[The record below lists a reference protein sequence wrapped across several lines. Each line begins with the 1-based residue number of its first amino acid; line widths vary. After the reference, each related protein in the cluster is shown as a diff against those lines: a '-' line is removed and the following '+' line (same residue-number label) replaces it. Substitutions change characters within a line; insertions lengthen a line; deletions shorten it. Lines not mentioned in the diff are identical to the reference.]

1 MIIAKARLRHA
12 CVMADSRDVLSS
24 ACCSNNSSDL
34 ADLLSNI
41 VQNNSLN
48 VTEVYS
54 VDEVHVQ
61 EQITSKEDEILKFIN
76 DTQRAIAVTSSEEVK
91 GKLSQDSTADLFA
104 KRETILQICQRKF
117 PDCPKDK
124 LIRRQTRH
132 GGRTANDKLA
142 TDIIALI
149 KYSIILQVKYLLNL
163 TRFLKSLRLRS
174 RHLIQRRR
182 Y

>member
-1 MIIAKARLRHA
+1 
-12 CVMADSRDVLSS
+12 MADSRKILSS

-104 KRETILQICQRKF
+104 KRESILQICQRKF
-117 PDCPKDK
+117 P
-124 LIRRQTRH
+124 
-132 GGRTANDKLA
+132 A
-142 TDIIALI
+142 
-149 KYSIILQVKYLLNL
+149 
-163 TRFLKSLRLRS
+163 
-174 RHLIQRRR
+174 
-182 Y
+182 